1 MSTEAIRTMVLELLH
16 RIRRAALCVS
26 MQQHPNDT
34 AFRAA
39 MHSHSPTKVFIP
51 QILKAVAAARRLPV
65 RMEHFKFHPFLQI
78 PATARDLSAS
88 SPSND
93 AREHSWAASHE
104 HSEVSV
110 A

>member
-1 MSTEAIRTMVLELLH
+1 MALELMH
-16 RIRRAALCVS
+16 RIRRATLHVF
-26 MQQHPNDT
+26 MQQHPNET
-34 AFRAA
+34 TFHAA

-51 QILKAVAAARRLPV
+51 QILKAVAAARRLPT
-65 RMEHFKFHPFLQI
+65 RMEQFKFHPFLQI
-78 PATARDLSAS
+78 PATTGDPSAS

-93 AREHSWAASHE
+93 ARERSWAISHE